1 KVGTTSPGKT
11 VTITSTGTS
20 PLILNSI
27 TVTGAYSLASS
38 TTCAAHTTLAP
49 TQTCT
54 ITVNFH
60 PTKSGLQ
67 AGAVNISDNTLFAKH
82 VILLT
87 GTGK

>member
-1 KVGTTSPGKT
+1 M
-11 VTITSTGTS
+11 
-20 PLILNSI
+20 LNSI

-49 TQTCT
+49 NHSCYIT
-54 ITVNFH
+54 INLD

-67 AGAVNISDNTLFAKH
+67 VGAVSISDNTLFGQE

-87 GTGK
+87 GTGSK